1 MNYGS
6 VLTRKRVST
15 YPLIKYRPSLAPR
28 AGASGGGEGV
38 PGLVA
43 KVRTAVK
50 KVPAFFGVLRDTGG
64 ADDGRRGTPDAGRN
78 PLTPL
83 DS

>member
-1 MNYGS
+1 MPFS
-6 VLTRKRVST
+6 AVEAAKRALV
-15 YPLIKYRPSLAPR
+15 REA
-28 AGASGGGEGV
+28 GGEGV
-38 PGLVA
+38 PRLVA
-43 KVRTAVK
+43 KVRPAVK

-78 PLTPL
+78 PLAPL

>member
-1 MNYGS
+1 MY
-6 VLTRKRVST
+6 VFT
-15 YPLIKYRPSLAPR
+15 YVVRTYEVRTSCAYRPSLAPR
-28 AGASGGGEGV
+28 EGAHGGGEGV
-38 PGLVA
+38 PRLVA

-50 KVPAFFGVLRDTGG
+50 KVPAFSGVLRDAGG